1 MPSDTAKRMYEALL
15 VEVDNGLVGKIT
27 FKMNTIEFEINS
39 KDGIGGHIQEW
50 LEKWMVENEIIYS
63 TPSNSQSFPDFFLHN
78 SNNSTVSL
86 LEIKCFDMNAGAN
99 FDIANFQSY
108 CRSLATNPE
117 RIYSDYLIF
126 GYILTEGKLI
136 IKNIWLKKIWEI
148 CCKSKRFP
156 LKTQVKQDV
165 IYNIRPA
172 SWYSSKATYKPFN
185 TKEEF
190 VKALYDTEEM
200 YLNRDSEN
208 KRVYLKNKLL

>member
-15 VEVDNGLVGKIT
+15 VEVNNGLVGKIT

-50 LEKWMVENEIIYS
+50 LEKWMVENGIIYS
-63 TPSNSQSFPDFFLHN
+63 SPSNSQSFPDFFLHHPHDN
-78 SNNSTVSL
+78 KISL

-108 CRSLATNPE
+108 CQSLATNPE

-126 GYILTEGKLI
+126 GYILTDGKLV

-148 CCKSKRFP
+148 CCASERFP
-156 LKTQVKQDV
+156 LKTQVKRDV

-172 SWYSSKATYKPFN
+172 SWYANNPTYKPFK

-190 VKALYDTEEM
+190 VKALYETEEM
-200 YLNRDSEN
+200 YLKRVSEN
-208 KRVYLKNKLL
+208 KGVYLVNKLL